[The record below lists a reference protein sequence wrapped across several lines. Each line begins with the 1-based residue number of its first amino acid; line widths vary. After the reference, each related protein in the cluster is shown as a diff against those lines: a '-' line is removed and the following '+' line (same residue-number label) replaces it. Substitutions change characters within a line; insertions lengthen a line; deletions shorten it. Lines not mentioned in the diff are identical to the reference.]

1 MLLLDLRC
9 GDELKRNGQ
18 DRCRKCAH
26 KFYDALC
33 GAAEV
38 LRPERCVT
46 FNERIALHIK
56 LENSF
61 FFFIIP
67 RLYGKHSFVK
77 KEREEKGR
85 ETEIQQMKIELLRI
99 V

>member
-26 KFYDALC
+26 KFYGAA

-38 LRPERCVT
+38 LKLERCVT

-56 LENSF
+56 LGNS

-67 RLYGKHSFVK
+67 GLYGKHSFAK
-77 KEREEKGR
+77 RERENERKR
-85 ETEIQQMKIELLRI
+85 EIQQMKLELPRI